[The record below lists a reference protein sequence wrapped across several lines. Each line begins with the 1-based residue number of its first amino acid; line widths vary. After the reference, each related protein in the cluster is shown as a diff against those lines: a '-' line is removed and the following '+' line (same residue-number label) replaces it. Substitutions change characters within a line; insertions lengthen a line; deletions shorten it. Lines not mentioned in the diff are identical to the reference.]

1 MSKPAFTEGPWRTDE
16 DCGHESVSGPDG
28 AMVADCSIFVSPKFG
43 ERRTQTNRANAR
55 LIAAAPDMVE
65 ALTKLEAAL
74 RKDSRDKTVLSDTV
88 EYHLDGQ
95 VMYQAINCARAALAK
110 ALGESSQAT
119 NGA

>member
-55 LIAAAPDMVE
+55 LIAAVPDMVE
-65 ALTKLEAAL
+65 ALQTARAFVVAELEQRGDCDKNYLISAAATL
-74 RKDSRDKTVLSDTV
+74 A
-88 EYHLDGQ
+88 
-95 VMYQAINCARAALAK
+95 AIDAALAK
-110 ALGESSQAT
+110 ALGESSLSVA
-119 NGA
+119 AE